1 MAKIKTQ
8 KINKVRIHYDSQ
20 GNTLNVWFDNP
31 EKEYISEE
39 TGEEVILNKDKKGK
53 VIGFEKLNY
62 LPLKIGQFFPVKIS
76 PVEVMVL

>member
-1 MAKIKTQ
+1 MEKIKSQ
-8 KINKVRIHYDSQ
+8 KINKIRLYYDSQ
-20 GNTLNVWFDNP
+20 GNTLNVWFDEP

-62 LPLKIGQFFPVKIS
+62 FPFGFLSTKKL
-76 PVEVMVL
+76 PVEIMIS